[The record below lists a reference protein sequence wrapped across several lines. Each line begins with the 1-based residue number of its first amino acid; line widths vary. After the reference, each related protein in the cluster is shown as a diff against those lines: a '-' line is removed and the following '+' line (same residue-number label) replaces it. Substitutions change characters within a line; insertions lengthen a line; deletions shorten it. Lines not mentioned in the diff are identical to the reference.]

1 MDDLELLVNGMNYS
15 GWTSLGVTRAVDAA
29 TTAFTATLTER
40 WEGNESSAAQV
51 EPWPI
56 LPGDA
61 CEVRL
66 AGFPM
71 VVGYVD
77 IFKPSYSANDHTI
90 NIQGRDK
97 VADLVDCSAVHAP
110 DEWKNIDL
118 LKFAQALAA
127 PFGVVVTT
135 DIDVGVPFPVCKL
148 QQGETAFKA
157 IERYARQRKALLMPD
172 GAGGLLITRAGIRRA
187 STSLVQGENILSASG
202 TIDHSQRFS
211 SYLVKGQAAYSPDS
225 TGETEAHISG
235 AVTDSGVRRHRPMLL
250 VAETGGTSSS
260 LQDRATWEANIRIG
274 KSASASI
281 EVQGWRQSPGGA
293 LWEPGLQVYVRS
305 TWLRMDGWMLIRQ
318 VTYERGE
325 GGTTAK
331 LEIVSPQAFDPE
343 PPDSEK
349 GSKGSTAKKVK
360 KGGRNIWAEAIGDED
375 PPK

>member
-1 MDDLELLVNGMNYS
+1 MDDLELLVNGMKYA
-15 GWTSLGVTRAVDAA
+15 GWTSLGVTRAIDAA
-29 TTAFTATLTER
+29 TTAFTASLTEK
-40 WEGNESSAAQV
+40 WEAGNRSLAQV

-71 VVGYVD
+71 VIGYVD

-90 NIQGRDK
+90 NVQGRDK

-118 LKFAQALAA
+118 LKFAQILAA
-127 PFGVVVTT
+127 PFGVTVKA
-135 DIDVGVPFPVCKL
+135 DIAVGEPFQVCKL

-172 GAGGLLITRAGIRRA
+172 GAGGLLITRAGVRRA
-187 STSLVQGENILSASG
+187 TTALVQGENILNASG

-211 SYLVKGQAAYSPDS
+211 NYQVKGQASYSPDS
-225 TGETEAHISG
+225 TGETEAHIEGS
-235 AVTDSGVRRHRPMLL
+235 VTDSGIKRYRPMLL
-250 VAETGGTSSS
+250 VAEIGGTTAS
-260 LQDRATWEANIRIG
+260 LQDRATWEANSRIG
-274 KSASASI
+274 KSAAAS
-281 EVQGWRQSPGGA
+281 VSVYGWRQSPGGA
-293 LWEPGLQVYVRS
+293 LWEPGMLVYVRS
-305 TWLRMDGWMLIRQ
+305 SWLRMDGWMLIRQ

-343 PPDSEK
+343 PPDGK
-349 GSKGSTAKKVK
+349 KAKKTKAGK
-360 KGGRNIWAEAIGDED
+360 KGQRNIWAEAIGEED

>member
-15 GWTSLGVTRAVDAA
+15 GWTSLGVTRAIDAA
-29 TTAFTATLTER
+29 TTAFTSSLTER
-40 WEGNESSAAQV
+40 WEASDSSPAQI

-71 VVGYVD
+71 VIGYVD
-77 IFKPSYSANDHTI
+77 IFKPSYSATDHTI

-97 VADLVDCSAVHAP
+97 VADLVDCSAVHTP
-110 DEWKNIDL
+110 DEWKNINL
-118 LKFAQALAA
+118 LTFAKILAA
-127 PFGVVVTT
+127 PFGVTVTAE
-135 DIDVGVPFPVCKL
+135 IDVGEPFPVCKL

-172 GAGGLLITRAGIRRA
+172 GAGGLLITRAGVRRA
-187 STSLVQGENILSASG
+187 QASLVQGENIKNASG

-211 SYLVKGQAAYSPDS
+211 SYLVKGQASYSPDS

-235 AVTDSGVRRHRPMLL
+235 GVTDSGISRYRPMLL

-260 LQDRATWEANIRIG
+260 LQDRATWEANSRIG
-274 KSASASI
+274 KSATASI
-281 EVQGWRQSPGGA
+281 EVQGWRQSPGGP
-293 LWEPGLQVYVRS
+293 LWEPGLLVYVRS

-343 PPDSEK
+343 PPDGKKDKK
-349 GSKGSTAKKVK
+349 GKAGK
-360 KGGRNIWAEAIGDED
+360 KGGRNIWAEAIGEEE

>member
-15 GWTSLGVTRAVDAA
+15 GWTSLGVTRAIDAA
-29 TTAFTATLTER
+29 TTAFTSSLTER
-40 WEGNESSAAQV
+40 WEAGDSSPAQV

-56 LPGDA
+56 VPGDA

-71 VVGYVD
+71 VIGYVD
-77 IFKPSYSANDHTI
+77 IFKPSFSDTDHTI

-97 VADLVDCSAVHAP
+97 VADLVDCSAVHTP
-110 DEWKNIDL
+110 DEWKNINL
-118 LKFAQALAA
+118 LSFAKILAA
-127 PFGVVVTT
+127 PFGVTVTAE
-135 DIDVGVPFPVCKL
+135 IDVGEPFPVCKL

-172 GAGGLLITRAGIRRA
+172 GAGGLLITRAGVRRA
-187 STSLVQGENILSASG
+187 QVSLVQGENIKNASG

-211 SYLVKGQAAYSPDS
+211 SYLVKGQASYSADS

-235 AVTDSGVRRHRPMLL
+235 GVTDSGISRYRPMLL

-260 LQDRATWEANIRIG
+260 LQDRATWEANSRIG
-274 KSASASI
+274 KSAAASI
-281 EVQGWRQSPGGA
+281 EVYGWRQSPGGP
-293 LWEPGLQVYVRS
+293 LWEPGLLVYVRS
-305 TWLRMDGWMLIRQ
+305 AWLRMDGWMLIRQ

-343 PPDSEK
+343 PPDGKKDKK
-349 GSKGSTAKKVK
+349 GKAGK
-360 KGGRNIWAEAIGDED
+360 KGGRNIWAEAIGEEES
-375 PPK
+375 PK

>member
-15 GWTSLGVTRAVDAA
+15 GWTSLGVTRAIDAA
-29 TTAFTATLTER
+29 TTAFTASLTER
-40 WEGNESSAAQV
+40 WEAGENSSAQV

-71 VVGYVD
+71 VIGYVD
-77 IFKPSYSANDHTI
+77 IFKPSYSSTDHSI

-118 LKFAQALAA
+118 LKFAQILAA
-127 PFGVVVTT
+127 PFGVTVRA
-135 DIDVGVPFPVCKL
+135 DIDVGAPFPVCKL
-148 QQGETAFKA
+148 QQGETGFKA

-172 GAGGLLITRAGIRRA
+172 GAGGLLITRAGVHRA
-187 STSLVQGENILSASG
+187 TTSLVQGENILNASG

-211 SYLVKGQAAYSPDS
+211 SYLVKGQASYSADS
-225 TGETEAHISG
+225 TGETEAHIEG
-235 AVTDSGVRRHRPMLL
+235 GVTDSGIKRYRPMLL

-260 LQDRATWEANIRIG
+260 LQDRATWEANSRIG
-274 KSASASI
+274 KSAAASI
-281 EVQGWRQSPGGA
+281 SVQGWRQSPGGA
-293 LWEPGLQVYVRS
+293 LWEPGLLVYVRS
-305 TWLRMDGWMLIRQ
+305 GWLRMDGWMLIRQ

-343 PPDSEK
+343 PPDGEK
-349 GSKGSTAKKVK
+349 GKKGKKGK

>member
-15 GWTSLGVTRAVDAA
+15 GWTSLGVTRAIDAA

-40 WEGNESSAAQV
+40 WEGGDGQKAQV

-66 AGFPM
+66 ASFRM

-77 IFKPSYSANDHTI
+77 IFRPSYSANDHTI

-110 DEWKNIDL
+110 DEWKNINL
-118 LKFAQALAA
+118 LRFAQTLAA
-127 PFGVVVTT
+127 PFGVTVVA
-135 DIDVGVPFPVCKL
+135 DIDVGEPFAVCKL

-172 GAGGLLITRAGIRRA
+172 GAGGLLITRAGVRRA
-187 STSLVQGENILSASG
+187 TASLIQGENILSASG

-211 SYLVKGQAAYSPDS
+211 SYLVKGQASYSPDS
-225 TGETEAHISG
+225 TGETEAHIEG
-235 AVTDSGVRRHRPMLL
+235 GVTDSGIKRYRPMLL
-250 VAETGGTSSS
+250 IAETGGTSTS
-260 LQDRATWEANIRIG
+260 LQARATWEANSRIG
-274 KSASASI
+274 KAAAASLS
-281 EVQGWRQSPGGA
+281 VQGWRQSPGGP
-293 LWEPGLQVYVRS
+293 LWEPGLLVYVRS
-305 TWLRMDGWMLIRQ
+305 SWLRMDGWMLIRQ
-318 VTYERGE
+318 VTYEKGE

-343 PPDSEK
+343 PPDGKE
-349 GSKGSTAKKVK
+349 AKKGK
-360 KGGRNIWAEAIGDED
+360 AGKTGKRNIWAEAIGEED

>member
-1 MDDLELLVNGMNYS
+1 MDDLELLINGMKYS

-40 WEGNESSAAQV
+40 WEGGESQPSQI

-56 LPGDA
+56 LPGDT

-66 AGFPM
+66 AGFRM

-77 IFKPSYSANDHTI
+77 IFKPSFSATDHAI

-97 VADLVDCSAVHAP
+97 VADLVDCSAVHTP

-118 LKFAQALAA
+118 LRFAKALAQ
-127 PFGVVVTT
+127 PFGVTVVA
-135 DIDVGVPFPVCKL
+135 DVDVGAPFPVCKL

-157 IERYARQRKALLMPD
+157 IERYARQRKVLLMPD
-172 GAGGLLITRAGIRRA
+172 GAGGLLITRAGVRRA
-187 STSLVQGENILSASG
+187 ATSLVQGENIMAASG

-225 TGETEAHISG
+225 TGETEAHIEG
-235 AVTDSGVRRHRPMLL
+235 GVTDSGIERYRPMLI

-260 LQDRATWEANIRIG
+260 LKDRATWEANSRIG
-274 KSASASI
+274 KSAAASI
-281 EVQGWRQSPGGA
+281 TVQGWRQNPGGP
-293 LWEPGLQVYVRS
+293 LWEPGLLVYVRS
-305 TWLRMDGWMLIRQ
+305 SWLRMDGMMLIRQ

-325 GGTTAK
+325 GGTTSK
-331 LEIVSPQAFDPE
+331 LEIVSPQACDPE
-343 PPDSEK
+343 PPDGKKSKKGKK
-349 GSKGSTAKKVK
+349 GS
-360 KGGRNIWAEAIGDED
+360 RNIWREAIPEED
-375 PPK
+375 RKNE

>member
-15 GWTSLGVTRAVDAA
+15 GWTSLGVTRAIDAA
-29 TTAFTATLTER
+29 TTAFTSSLTEK
-40 WEGNESSAAQV
+40 WEAGDSSPAQV

-71 VVGYVD
+71 VIGYVD
-77 IFKPSYSANDHTI
+77 IFKPSYSSTDHTI

-97 VADLVDCSAVHAP
+97 VADLVDCSAVHTP
-110 DEWKNIDL
+110 DEWKNINL
-118 LKFAQALAA
+118 LSFAKTLAA
-127 PFGVVVTT
+127 PFGVAVTAE
-135 DIDVGVPFPVCKL
+135 IDVGEPFPVCKL

-172 GAGGLLITRAGIRRA
+172 GAGGLLITRAGVRRA
-187 STSLVQGENILSASG
+187 KVSLVQGENILNASG

-211 SYLVKGQAAYSPDS
+211 SYLVKGQASYSPDS

-235 AVTDSGVRRHRPMLL
+235 GVTDSGISRYRPMLL

-260 LQDRATWEANIRIG
+260 LQDRATWEANSRIG
-274 KSASASI
+274 KSAAASVS
-281 EVQGWRQSPGGA
+281 VQGWRQSLGGP
-293 LWEPGLQVYVRS
+293 LWEPGLLVYVQS
-305 TWLRMDGWMLIRQ
+305 AWLRMDGWMLIRQ

-343 PPDSEK
+343 PPDGKK
-349 GSKGSTAKKVK
+349 GKKGKAGK
-360 KGGRNIWAEAIGDED
+360 KGGRNIWAEAIREEE

>member
-15 GWTSLGVTRAVDAA
+15 GWTSLGVTRAIDAA

-66 AGFPM
+66 AGFAM

-77 IFKPSYSANDHTI
+77 IFKPSYSASDHTI

-110 DEWKNIDL
+110 DEWKNINL
-118 LKFAQALAA
+118 LRFAQILAA
-127 PFGVVVTT
+127 PFGVNVIA
-135 DIDVGVPFPVCKL
+135 DIDVGEPFPVCKL

-172 GAGGLLITRAGIRRA
+172 GAGGLLITRAGVRRA
-187 STSLVQGENILSASG
+187 SASLEQGENILTASG

-211 SYLVKGQAAYSPDS
+211 SYLVKGQASYSPDS
-225 TGETEAHISG
+225 TGETEAHIEGS
-235 AVTDSGVRRHRPMLL
+235 VTDSGIKRYRPMLL

-260 LQDRATWEANIRIG
+260 LHARATWEANSRVG
-274 KSASASI
+274 KGAAASVS
-281 EVQGWRQSPGGA
+281 VQGWRQCTGGP
-293 LWEPGLQVYVRS
+293 LWEPGLLVYVRS
-305 TWLRMDGWMLIRQ
+305 SWLRMDGWMLIRQ

-325 GGTTAK
+325 GGTTARI
-331 LEIVSPQAFDPE
+331 EIVSPQAFDPE
-343 PPDSEK
+343 PPDGKE
-349 GSKGSTAKKVK
+349 AKKGK
-360 KGGRNIWAEAIGDED
+360 AGKTGKRNIWAEAIGEED

>member
-15 GWTSLGVTRAVDAA
+15 GWTSIGVTRAIDAA

-40 WEGNESSAAQV
+40 WEGNERNAAQV

-66 AGFPM
+66 ASFRM

-77 IFKPSYSANDHTI
+77 IFKPSYSATDHTI
-90 NIQGRDK
+90 NVQGRDK

-110 DEWKNIDL
+110 DEWKNVNL
-118 LKFAQALAA
+118 LKFAQILAA
-127 PFGVVVTT
+127 PFGVTVIA
-135 DIDVGVPFPVCKL
+135 DIDVGEPFSVCKL

-172 GAGGLLITRAGIRRA
+172 GAGGLLITRAGVRRA
-187 STSLVQGENILSASG
+187 SASLIQGENILSASG
-202 TIDHSQRFS
+202 TLDHSQRFS
-211 SYLVKGQAAYSPDS
+211 SYLVKGQASYSPDS
-225 TGETEAHISG
+225 TGETEAHIEG
-235 AVTDSGVRRHRPMLL
+235 AVTDSGIKRYRPMLL

-260 LQDRATWEANIRIG
+260 LHARATWEANTRIG
-274 KSASASI
+274 KAAAASI
-281 EVQGWRQSPGGA
+281 SVQGWRQSPGGA
-293 LWEPGLQVYVRS
+293 LWEPGMLVYVRS
-305 TWLRMDGWMLIRQ
+305 SWLRMDGWMLIRQ

-325 GGTTAK
+325 GGTTSK

-343 PPDSEK
+343 PPDGKE
-349 GSKGSTAKKVK
+349 AKKSK
-360 KGGRNIWAEAIGDED
+360 AGKTGKRNIWAEAIGEED

>member
-15 GWTSLGVTRAVDAA
+15 GWTSLGVTRAIDAA

-40 WEGNESSAAQV
+40 WEGNESSGAQV

-66 AGFPM
+66 ASFRM
-71 VVGYVD
+71 VVGHVD
-77 IFKPSYSANDHTI
+77 IFRPSYSANDHTI

-110 DEWKNIDL
+110 DEWKNINL
-118 LKFAQALAA
+118 LRFAQILAA
-127 PFGVVVTT
+127 PFGVTVVA
-135 DIDVGVPFPVCKL
+135 DIDVGEPFAVCKL

-172 GAGGLLITRAGIRRA
+172 GAGGLLITRAGVRRA
-187 STSLVQGENILSASG
+187 TASLVQGENILSASG

-211 SYLVKGQAAYSPDS
+211 SYLVKGQASYSPDS
-225 TGETEAHISG
+225 TGETEAHIEG
-235 AVTDSGVRRHRPMLL
+235 GVTDSGIKRYRPMLL
-250 VAETGGTSSS
+250 IAETGGTSTS
-260 LQDRATWEANIRIG
+260 LQARATWEANSRIG
-274 KSASASI
+274 KAAAASI
-281 EVQGWRQSPGGA
+281 SVQGWRQSPGGP
-293 LWEPGLQVYVRS
+293 LWEPGLLVYVRS
-305 TWLRMDGWMLIRQ
+305 SWLRMDGWMLIRQ
-318 VTYERGE
+318 VTYEKGE

-343 PPDSEK
+343 PPDGKE
-349 GSKGSTAKKVK
+349 AKKGK
-360 KGGRNIWAEAIGDED
+360 AGKTGKRNIWAEAIGEED